1 MGQGL
6 MRLPALD
13 EVGTVTHLKDALAQR
28 GVALSD
34 GEARQL
40 AAVRSSALK
49 ETERFEF
56 GLEGFAGFVER
67 ALCLPVSL
75 KGEGG
80 NEIADAVE
88 LFYEVRSEVSVEV
101 SDDEVSEAI
110 CNALMANEGV
120 VADIDVSDLRE
131 VLESPE
137 DSQGSSYSIA
147 DDEGR
152 VYHWSP
158 SDWAYDEYTP
168 GWNGEA
174 WESDDE

>member
-13 EVGTVTHLKDALAQR
+13 EVGTATRLKDALAQQ
-28 GVALSD
+28 GVVLSD

-49 ETERFEF
+49 ETGRFEF
-56 GLEGFAGFVER
+56 SLEGFAGFVER
-67 ALCLPVSL
+67 ALRLPVPL
-75 KGEGG
+75 QGESG
-80 NEIADAVE
+80 NEIDDAVE

-101 SDDEVSEAI
+101 SDDDVSEAI
-110 CNALMANEGV
+110 CSALMANEGV
-120 VADIDVSDLRE
+120 VTNIDVSDIRD

-158 SDWAYDEYTP
+158 SDWAYDECTP

-174 WESDDE
+174 WEGDDE